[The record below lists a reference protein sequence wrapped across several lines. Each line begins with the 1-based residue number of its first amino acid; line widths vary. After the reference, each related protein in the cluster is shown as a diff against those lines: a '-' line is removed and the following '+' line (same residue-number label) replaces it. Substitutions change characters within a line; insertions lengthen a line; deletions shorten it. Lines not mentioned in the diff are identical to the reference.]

1 MLERNYYTTAE
12 VAEIMGVSKSY
23 AYKIVQQLNA
33 ELKEKGFIT
42 VSGKVNK
49 NYFREKTCYG
59 SDSKERKAE

>member
-33 ELKEKGFIT
+33 ELKERAACPSVCRSRT
-42 VSGKVNK
+42 TTNENLPPVHW
-49 NYFREKTCYG
+49 EKTT
-59 SDSKERKAE
+59 AAI

>member
-49 NYFREKTCYG
+49 NYFKEKTSYG
-59 SDSKERKAE
+59 SDKERKAE

>member
-49 NYFREKTCYG
+49 NYFKEKTCYG
-59 SDSKERKAE
+59 SDKERKTE